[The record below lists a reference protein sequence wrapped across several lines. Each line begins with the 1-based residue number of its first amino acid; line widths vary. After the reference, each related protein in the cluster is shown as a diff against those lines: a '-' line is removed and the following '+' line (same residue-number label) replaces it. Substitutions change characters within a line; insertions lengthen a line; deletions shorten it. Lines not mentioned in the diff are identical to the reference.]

1 MTYDPVDVEF
11 TSGQCARVKRWH
23 QAVLLAGTTTCLRAA
38 LAVTI
43 SYVFFLTL
51 VG

>member
-1 MTYDPVDVEF
+1 MTRDEVDVEF
-11 TSGQCARVKRWH
+11 TSELCVRLKRWR

-38 LAVTI
+38 LTVTI
-43 SYVFFLTL
+43 TYVFFLTL